1 MQEHCT
7 PFDMFWK
14 VKKLNEPI
22 NLIVVQSNL
31 YAQQNGREFQTNAQ
45 VMMTFLGI
53 NYIVSINQLPTVQS
67 YWECGQFMGN
77 EGIRNTMTKQRF
89 KEILRNL
96 YFSVNVKSDEK
107 VFMIRPVID
116 HFNNSF
122 SNAVSNDELQ
132 SFDEHMVKFKG
143 RSSMKQ

>member
-14 VKKLNEPI
+14 VNKLNEPI

-45 VMMTFLGI
+45 IMMTFLGM

-67 YWECGQFMGN
+67 YWVCGQFMGN

-96 YFSVNVKSDEK
+96 YFSVNVKSDDK
-107 VFMIRPVID
+107 VLMIRPVIN

-132 SFDEHMVKFKG
+132 SFDEHMVKFKDL
-143 RSSMKQ
+143 SSMKQ